1 MNDETEIAALID
13 DFFAAMDEQ
22 DLDRVAALNAHD
34 PDVVHVGTGPGERW
48 IGWASLEDATE
59 EQFEDLEAFQVSHRE
74 RTVKIV
80 GSGNVACFSQV
91 MDVHAQ
97 GTTGAQRFRDARLTG
112 VAERRDGRWVLLQ
125 THLSLPSS

>member
-1 MNDETEIAALID
+1 MNDDAEIAELID

-22 DLDRVAALNAHD
+22 DLEHVAALNAHD

-48 IGWASLEDATE
+48 IGWASLEAATE
-59 EQFEDLEAFQVSHRE
+59 EQFEDLESFRYSHRE
-74 RTVKIV
+74 RTIKLV

-97 GTTGAQRFRDARLTG
+97 GTAGEQRLRDARLTG